1 MRTVDRDRS
10 SLQILLMFIQVLVKF
25 FCMCIVQLIISI
37 ENVSLASQNLFL
49 HKNFKIFYVQLLH
62 FMTSCHISDLI
73 FDLYIHHE
81 FIQSF

>member
-10 SLQILLMFIQVLVKF
+10 SLQILPMFIQVLVKF

-49 HKNFKIFYVQLLH
+49 QENFKIFLQLLH
-62 FMTSCHISDLI
+62 FMTPCHISDLI
-73 FDLYIHHE
+73 FDFPFHHE